1 MVCTGIWAVP
11 VADFSGFDEAVSANG
26 WAVVIGDG
34 IAPVRATA
42 VLTFAD
48 FDGCVVAF
56 NITIFKF
63 AGETVYGASIIII
76 AGFWAITV
84 A

>member
-1 MVCTGIWAVP
+1 MVCAGIWAVP
-11 VADFSGFDEAVSANG
+11 VAGLSCFEEVVSADS
-26 WAVVIGDG
+26 WAVIVGDG
-34 IAPVRATA
+34 ITSVRATA

-76 AGFWAITV
+76 AGFGAITV